1 MSINSIKKF
10 LNKRAAYKA
19 FDQMGE
25 CQLLDLGLDFQDV
38 KKRTVKFA

>member
-1 MSINSIKKF
+1 MTIKAIKKF
-10 LNKRAAYKA
+10 LGKRAAYKA

-25 CQLLDLGLDFQDV
+25 CQLLDLGLDHQDV